1 MEAVKAILKEKGYS
15 SVSEMDINESVNIE
29 MDGFT
34 DLYIEKTGESQL
46 SVAHYYTQRGD
57 LMADPEIVFDVD
69 EDWTP
74 IEFIQHP
81 NIHHANKD
89 GLSEVADFAGQ
100 WSSNL
105 VDQGFVEKAT
115 EVSNV

>member
-1 MEAVKAILKEKGYS
+1 
-15 SVSEMDINESVNIE
+15 
-29 MDGFT
+29 
-34 DLYIEKTGESQL
+34 
-46 SVAHYYTQRGD
+46 
-57 LMADPEIVFDVD
+57 VFDVD

-81 NIHHANKD
+81 NVHHANED